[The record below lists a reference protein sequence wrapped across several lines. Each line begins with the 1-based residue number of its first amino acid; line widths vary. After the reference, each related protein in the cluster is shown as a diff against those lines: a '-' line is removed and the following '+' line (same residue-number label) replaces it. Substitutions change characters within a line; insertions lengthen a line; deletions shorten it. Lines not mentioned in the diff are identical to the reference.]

1 MKWNESLPNA
11 IKLRFFSVIK
21 TEIQP
26 RSQNTPVAFGT
37 PYREI
42 TYHAN
47 RDLITNALKLLFKR
61 RAGETERLREA
72 VENLLSDRSLEVTCT
87 LVSQGYLKAH
97 FKYGRIRMA
106 EARQ

>member
-11 IKLRFFSVIK
+11 VKLRFFSVIK

-42 TYHAN
+42 TYHASATQLRKSKIIIQHEDTKN
-47 RDLITNALKLLFKR
+47 RRHKERFFIYKLFDN
-61 RAGETERLREA
+61 TRLSSC
-72 VENLLSDRSLEVTCT
+72 L
-87 LVSQGYLKAH
+87 
-97 FKYGRIRMA
+97 
-106 EARQ
+106 